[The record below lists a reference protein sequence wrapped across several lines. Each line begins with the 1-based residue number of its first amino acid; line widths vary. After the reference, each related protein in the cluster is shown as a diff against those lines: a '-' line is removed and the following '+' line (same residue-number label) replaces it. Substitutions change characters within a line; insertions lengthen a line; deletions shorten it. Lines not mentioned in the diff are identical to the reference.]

1 MKILKLAAAA
11 ALAVSSLAIG
21 VAPAAA
27 DQRGDNMEQRGD
39 MRHDGMRGD
48 NGRHDSMRGDRGR
61 YGANSRY
68 NHGRH
73 NSWNNNRGRH
83 NGWRRQRVCQTVWRH
98 HRPVRHCYWV
108 NRRWR

>member
-48 NGRHDSMRGDRGR
+48 NGRHDGMRGDRGR
-61 YGANSRY
+61 YGANRGY
-68 NHGRH
+68 
-73 NSWNNNRGRH
+73 NRGRH
-83 NGWRRQRVCQTVWRH
+83 YGWRRQRVCRTVWRH